1 MVINKLLHTDDETM
15 LTVTLT
21 PNEVN
26 EIANGL
32 RDAVTKLPATTYA
45 KISAKC
51 DALQD
56 LVNQGNISYDTAKTL
71 YHSLNLH
78 P

>member
-1 MVINKLLHTDDETM
+1 MVINKLVHTDDETM
-15 LTVTLT
+15 LTITLT

-26 EIANGL
+26 AIASGL
-32 RDAVTKLPATTYA
+32 RDAVSKFPTAAYA
-45 KISAKC
+45 KISAKY

-56 LVNQGNISYDTAKTL
+56 LVNQGNISYNTAKTMCNA
-71 YHSLNLH
+71 LNPH